1 MYFSD
6 FQRRIILPFVSE
18 NIKIHSNK
26 IKYYFNTKSSNAV
39 FENNFMRIMSG
50 DTGPD
55 ISYLSPKMCE
65 QMDEWPPSQFYC
77 CILDT
82 YLFKDLIFLLYLLD

>member
-1 MYFSD
+1 MSLQCHAIYFSD
-6 FQRRIILPFVSE
+6 FQRRIILPFIKE

-26 IKYYFNTKSSNAV
+26 IKYYELPFKHFNTKSSDAV
-39 FENNFMRIMSG
+39 FENNYLRITSG

-65 QMDEWPPSQFYC
+65 QMDE
-77 CILDT
+77 
-82 YLFKDLIFLLYLLD
+82 